1 MKVLVTGGCGF
12 IGSAVVQYLLKN
24 SNYDIAIVD
33 KLSYA
38 SKGLMRVRDFD
49 PKRVSVFTWD
59 LTLPFTEGLVQELGD
74 VNIILHLCAES
85 HVDDSIANPVPFIQN
100 NINSTCQIL
109 EYARTLKNL
118 DKFFYFSTDEVYGN
132 APGDKLYTEEDRHD
146 PRNPYSA
153 SKSASEM
160 ICLSYAN
167 TYNIPLISLN
177 SMNVFGIKQHV
188 QKFIPK
194 VIKSILDEETVYI
207 HSYAD
212 CKQSG
217 SRFYI
222 HTDNI
227 AAAVFFLMNHG
238 KIGQCYNVT
247 GEEEVSNLDLALM
260 ISKIMN
266 KPLNY
271 EMVDFHSSR
280 PGHDLRYGLDGTKMK
295 KMGWVLPFTFKEHLE
310 KTVLWTVEHPEWL
323 EE

>member
-1 MKVLVTGGCGF
+1 MNVLVTGGCGF
-12 IGSAVVQYLLKN
+12 IGSALVEYLLKHTDYHI
-24 SNYDIAIVD
+24 SIID

-38 SKGLMRVRDFD
+38 SMGLQRVAHMD
-49 PKRVSVFTWD
+49 KSRVKVYTWD
-59 LTLPFTEGLVQELGD
+59 LTQPISHGIIRELGD
-74 VNIILHLCAES
+74 INIILHLCAES
-85 HVDDSIANPVPFIQN
+85 HVDDSIANPVEFIQN
-100 NINSTCQIL
+100 NINSTCQVL

-118 DKFFYFSTDEVYGN
+118 QQFFYFSTDEVYGN
-132 APGDKLYTEEDRHD
+132 APDDKLYTEEDRHD

-167 TYNIPLISLN
+167 TYNVPLISLN

-188 QKFIPK
+188 QKFIPM
-194 VIKSILDEETVYI
+194 VIKKILNDEIVYI

-212 CKQSG
+212 CKKSG

-227 AAAVFFLMNHG
+227 AAAVFFLMENG
-238 KIGQCYNVT
+238 SIGQCYNVT

-260 ISKIMN
+260 IAKFMG
-266 KPLNY
+266 KELKY

-280 PGHDLRYGLDGTKMK
+280 PGHDLRYGLNGDKMK
-295 KMGWVLPFTFKEHLE
+295 KMGWVLPYTFHEHLE
-310 KTVLWTVEHPEWL
+310 KTVKWTMENLEWL